1 MLTRQQMVDVING
14 GGSVLHNGQILTHVS
29 QLPGEEVIAQT
40 EEEKAEA
47 AAKLKS
53 EIEALQ
59 ARLATI
65 TPSTV
70 ATPPAPVKAATPP
83 PAPVAPKP
91 AKAEA

>member
-14 GGSVLHNGQILTHVS
+14 GGSVLHNGQILTHIS

-65 TPSTV
+65 TPP
-70 ATPPAPVKAATPP
+70 APAPVKAATPP
-83 PAPVAPKP
+83 PAPVAPKSV
-91 AKAEA
+91 KAEA